1 MLKKKVMR
9 QIKMIYRFSK
19 TIVLFPLIV
28 TLFILDR
35 LVLCLL
41 IHIESK
47 NLTNWLS
54 DKDQLK
60 GSIIRVTLIY
70 TMLLLIYFF
79 N

>member
-1 MLKKKVMR
+1 MR
-9 QIKMIYRFSK
+9 QIKMTYRFSK
-19 TIVLFPLIV
+19 TIILFPLIV
-28 TLFILDR
+28 SLFILDR

-54 DKDQLK
+54 DREQLK
-60 GSIIRVTLIY
+60 GSIIRVVLIY
-70 TMLLLIYFF
+70 TMLLLIYFI